1 MFWSKRLCSFYFHKD
16 TEHFRYEL
24 RLIFWIFR
32 HNMTKQPK
40 LWVKKKKKKKNLRRK
55 NAISFLF
62 HKILEQVYMSCF
74 IK

>member
-40 LWVKKKKKKKNLRRK
+40 LWVKKKKKKTYGERMVY
-55 NAISFLF
+55 LF
-62 HKILEQVYMSCF
+62 SSTKFWSKYI
-74 IK
+74 

>member
-40 LWVKKKKKKKNLRRK
+40 LWVKKKKKKKTYGERMVY
-55 NAISFLF
+55 LF
-62 HKILEQVYMSCF
+62 SSTKFWSKYI
-74 IK
+74 

>member
-40 LWVKKKKKKKNLRRK
+40 LWVKKKKKKKTMGERMVY
-55 NAISFLF
+55 LF
-62 HKILEQVYMSCF
+62 SSTKFWSGYI
-74 IK
+74 